1 MILFTRSNGGKCW
14 QILWDVRYI
23 LCVMKIKLSNPVV
36 VSPSRGITLPVSGS
50 SICHVMCKKSLVSA
64 INKVIGNCL
73 VEQPTNFGRYFQ
85 GVSDLT
91 ITALLHEGGTKSV
104 DVTVNLEL
112 HASTLCNQVKCLI
125 FVGDICYGNVGFRAK
140 VDF

>member
-1 MILFTRSNGGKCW
+1 
-14 QILWDVRYI
+14 
-23 LCVMKIKLSNPVV
+23 MKIKLSNPVV
-36 VSPSRGITLPVSGS
+36 VSPSRGITLPVSDS

-73 VEQPTNFGRYFQ
+73 IEQPTNFGRYFQ

-91 ITALLHEGGTKSV
+91 ITALLQEGGTKPV

-125 FVGDICYGNVGFRAK
+125 FIGDICYGNVAFRAK
-140 VDF
+140 VNF